1 MVRPKVILKSEF
13 VNILAFHTFLAK
25 RRRLMKNK
33 LTDIQEYLLFFSYSP
48 FLEDFAIL
56 TTESNYFKLK
66 IMESLLTG

>member
-1 MVRPKVILKSEF
+1 
-13 VNILAFHTFLAK
+13 
-25 RRRLMKNK
+25 MKNK

-66 IMESLLTG
+66 IMEGLLTGQDKPMFNNIDSSVPPELL